1 MTVLVL
7 LAPSAAARAP
17 RPVVIGL
24 PGIPPAFLGVRTYV
38 ASERSFYATYLGN
51 AATVGIRNFITD
63 ADAIQALESGQID
76 LAWLPTPVALA
87 AVAKGA
93 PLVGIEGM
101 NSTDWEVDST
111 DPAISSCAAL
121 KGHMIGVD
129 SAGGA
134 RYDALVVM
142 LSTCNLT
149 ISDVKTVDLPGSTG
163 MAALVAGQLTL
174 NVDHLDESRQ
184 VQALT
189 GKALTVVLKLNDV
202 DPFQHFELLVTT
214 KDKLAANRAL
224 YVKVLE
230 GDIAAA
236 NWLADPKNL
245 GAGATIAQI
254 TGDSASV
261 ARDALATY
269 VRAKWWNASES
280 GLTVQRITRTIGL
293 GLRLGII
300 PPAGNSLSWQTVTD
314 ASLWRAASAS
324 CCRAP

>member
-1 MTVLVL
+1 M
-7 LAPSAAARAP
+7 
-17 RPVVIGL
+17 
-24 PGIPPAFLGVRTYV
+24 
-38 ASERSFYATYLGN
+38 
-51 AATVGIRNFITD
+51 
-63 ADAIQALESGQID
+63 
-76 LAWLPTPVALA
+76 
-87 AVAKGA
+87 AKGA

-101 NSTDWEVDST
+101 NSTDWELDST

-121 KGHMIGVD
+121 KGRMIGVD
-129 SAGGA
+129 SIGGA

-142 LSTCNLT
+142 LSKCNLT
-149 ISDVKTVDLPGSTG
+149 INDVKTVDLPGSTG
-163 MAALVAGQLTL
+163 MDALVAGQLTL
-174 NVDHLDESRQ
+174 NVDHLDETRQ

-189 GKALTVVLKLNDV
+189 GKPLTVVLKLSDV
-202 DPFQHFELLVTT
+202 DPYQHFELLVTT

-224 YVKVLE
+224 FVKVLE

-300 PPAGNSLSWQTVTD
+300 PPAGNEPLLEDGRRHVVWQPHQR
-314 ASLWRAASAS
+314 RAAERRSRRSSPTRSVTRSKSKRSSRS
-324 CCRAP
+324 CATRREHAEHVAEARERDRARRARTPRRAAPSHARIPRARSRCRRRAGLHRRCGGGCCPGR